1 MPRELK
7 FGFLKIGE
15 SGFVIAVKDYFIL
28 ELIAEQ
34 EYIQKE
40 RVLMFQLLA

>member
-1 MPRELK
+1 MPKKLK

-15 SGFVIAVKDYFIL
+15 SGYVIAVKDYSIL

-40 RVLMFQLLA
+40 RDLMFQLLA